1 MMRDYV
7 RSYYNRITSTEDF
20 KEVVERHMTRE
31 MDQQGNGKMDWFFNQ
46 FVYGT
51 ALPDYSLESS
61 FAPAP
66 NGFTMTA
73 KITQSNVDDTFM
85 MPVPLYLDFGN
96 NKIVRVGS
104 VRMVGNTTVPLSVPL
119 TGITEAPKR
128 ALLNYNFDVLSTN
141 NGK

>member
-1 MMRDYV
+1 
-7 RSYYNRITSTEDF
+7 
-20 KEVVERHMTRE
+20 MT
-31 MDQQGNGKMDWFFNQ
+31 
-46 FVYGT
+46 T
-51 ALPDYSLESS
+51 
-61 FAPAP
+61 
-66 NGFTMTA
+66 